1 MSACPHLGRVV
12 GGDLDFRYFYQLL
25 ATQAGYAGER
35 PGRGPEPGL
44 IEAWREEIFLTT
56 KVVLLVIS
64 LPAVQ

>member
-25 ATQAGYAGER
+25 TTQPGYAGER
-35 PGRGPEPGL
+35 AGRRPQSGL
-44 IEAWREEIFLTT
+44 VEAWANEIFLSR
-56 KVVLLVIS
+56 KVVFTRQ